1 MNCSLCKYRSN
12 LFGFEKEVGLIQE
25 SHHDHVEGIGLSCD
39 LCDSE
44 CNGACETNSQDLTDV
59 ENQPVILLEKN
70 NDEHHHKHEDNNHH
84 HHHSV
89 YPNSK
94 HPLGPVTL
102 CLLSDDQILRNS
114 VEKD

>member
-1 MNCSLCKYRSN
+1 MCKYRSN
-12 LFGFEKEVGLIQE
+12 LFGFEKEVGLVQE
-25 SHHDHVEGIGLSCD
+25 SHHDHVEGIGLSCV

-44 CNGACETNSQDLTDV
+44 CNGACETNSQNLNDV
-59 ENQPVILLEKN
+59 DNQPVILLEKN
-70 NDEHHHKHEDNNHH
+70 NDEHHHKHEGNNHH
-84 HHHSV
+84 HHNV

-102 CLLSDDQILRNS
+102 RLHSDDQILRKS